1 VAAYENTASGEM
13 RRAFAAP
20 TFIMRGDATKMAQE
34 MINSVGRS
42 PAPLMLAL
50 GSQTYVAIRKALE
63 EGLAALGTRKDI
75 AFSLDIDI

>member
-1 VAAYENTASGEM
+1 M

-34 MINSVGRS
+34 MINSVGRR

-50 GSQTYVAIRKALE
+50 GSQTYAAIRKSA
-63 EGLAALGTRKDI
+63 
-75 AFSLDIDI
+75 